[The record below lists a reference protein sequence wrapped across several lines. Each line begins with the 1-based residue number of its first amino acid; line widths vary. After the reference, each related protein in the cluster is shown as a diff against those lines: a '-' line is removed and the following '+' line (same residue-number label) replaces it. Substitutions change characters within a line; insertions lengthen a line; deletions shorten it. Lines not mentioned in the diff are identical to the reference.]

1 MLELPQAGEAPAPA
15 ESAHSGGGK
24 KIIYSLNPF
33 DRGAQR
39 DLGAPVEVDDPT
51 AGEEEG
57 A

>member
-1 MLELPQAGEAPAPA
+1 MLELPQAGEAPSPP
-15 ESAHSGGGK
+15 ESAPSGGGK